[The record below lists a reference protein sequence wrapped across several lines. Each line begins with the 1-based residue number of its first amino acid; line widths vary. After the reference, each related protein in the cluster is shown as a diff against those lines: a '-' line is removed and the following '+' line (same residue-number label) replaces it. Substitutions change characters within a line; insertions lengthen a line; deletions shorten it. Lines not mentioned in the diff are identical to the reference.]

1 MEDAITRILI
11 AEDEQPQREALAAS
25 LAQLWPDARVVASCG
40 DGISALEAWEREQ
53 PQVAFVDLRM
63 PGAGGLELA
72 RAMADSVF
80 VVFVTAHDDAAVQA
94 FEHGAVDYLLKP
106 VERERLALTIARL
119 QERLRSTT
127 TPQTALGALAVAG
140 PPASLKWVTATVR
153 ETTTLYAIDDV
164 IAFQAQDKYTRVLTA
179 TDDAVIRTSLRELLR
194 GLDPEVFWHVH
205 RSLIVRATAIEK
217 LKRDELGQWL
227 KLKGQS
233 EWFAVSQAFHSR
245 LRHQPGAVR

>member
-1 MEDAITRILI
+1 MEDAIIRILI
-11 AEDEQPQREALAAS
+11 AEDEQPQREALVAS
-25 LAQLWPDARVVASCG
+25 LASLWPEAQVVASCG
-40 DGISALEAWEREQ
+40 DGLSALEAFEREQ
-53 PQVAFVDLRM
+53 PHVAFVDLRM
-63 PGAGGLELA
+63 PGASGLELA

-106 VERERLALTIARL
+106 VEPARLALTIARL
-119 QERLRSTT
+119 QERLRTT
-127 TPQTALGALAVAG
+127 SRPHTQLGTLAVR
-140 PPASLKWVTATVR
+140 PAPAPLKWVTATVR
-153 ETTTLYAIDDV
+153 DTTTLYAIDDV

-179 TDDAVIRTSLRELLR
+179 TDDAIIRTSLRELLR

-205 RSLIVRATAIEK
+205 RSLIVRATAIDK
-217 LKRDELGQWL
+217 LKRDELGQWI

>member
-1 MEDAITRILI
+1 M
-11 AEDEQPQREALAAS
+11 
-25 LAQLWPDARVVASCG
+25 
-40 DGISALEAWEREQ
+40 
-53 PQVAFVDLRM
+53 AFVDLRM

-106 VERERLALTIARL
+106 VEPQRLAMTIARL
-119 QERLRSTT
+119 QERLRTT
-127 TPQTALGALAVAG
+127 SPPHTRLGVVPSSA
-140 PPASLKWVTATVR
+140 PPAPLKWVTATVR
-153 ETTTLYAIDDV
+153 DTTTLYAIDDV

-179 TDDAVIRTSLRELLR
+179 TDDAIIRTSLRELLR

-205 RSLIVRATAIEK
+205 RSLIVRATAIDK
-217 LKRDELGQWL
+217 LKRDELGQWI
-227 KLKGQS
+227 KLKGQG